1 MKWRARICV
10 DGESKYI
17 GLFPDE
23 IAAARAY
30 DAFIVT
36 KKLDRPLNFPGQ
48 AAAAAAASMPAAKRR
63 KKKKK
68 KKKMVKKKKKKSTPA
83 PSAVIVVQSDDE
95 DMEPSSSD
103 EDDDESDRGSDEEI
117 QLLLNS
123 TLRGAWLFG
132 EAETNM

>member
-68 KKKMVKKKKKKSTPA
+68 KMVKKKKKKSTPA

-103 EDDDESDRGSDEEI
+103 EDDDENDRGSDEEI

>member
-1 MKWRARICV
+1 MYIIRGVR
-10 DGESKYI
+10 KYI
-17 GLFPDE
+17 AKYADE
-23 IAAARAY
+23 VEAAHAY
-30 DAFIVT
+30 DAYAIANNIVT
-36 KKLDRPLNFPGQ
+36 PLNFPEKKVAGV
-48 AAAAAAASMPAAKRR
+48 APRGRAASVPAAKRR
-63 KKKKK
+63 KKKK
-68 KKKMVKKKKKKSTPA
+68 KKKKKKSTPA

>member
-17 GLFPDE
+17 GVFPDE

-48 AAAAAAASMPAAKRR
+48 AAAAAAAASMPAAKRR
-63 KKKKK
+63 KKK
-68 KKKMVKKKKKKSTPA
+68 KKKKKKSTPA